1 MWKFL
6 KKYPPDGADGEVAQQ
21 YVRALDSFT
30 RVASRYAPYA
40 GHSFG
45 GGIYRLYSVTELI
58 EWTKAVEEV
67 FTDYAG
73 RIRCFGRDW
82 LCNQFCL
89 DLGREQQGEK
99 LILLFEI
106 ATGKVLK
113 IPETFEGFHE
123 SLLIDDAEAALAEQ
137 LFTRWRITDPKPL
150 SGRESVGYKIP
161 LFLGGKD
168 DVQNLERTDSE
179 VYWSLTGQMLMNT
192 RDALTGTKIDSVKSE

>member
-1 MWKFL
+1 M
-6 KKYPPDGADGEVAQQ
+6 G
-21 YVRALDSFT
+21 
-30 RVASRYAPYA
+30 
-40 GHSFG
+40 GHFARKCLN
-45 GGIYRLYSVTELI
+45 GIYRLYSATEI
-58 EWTKAVEEV
+58 VEWTKAVEDV
-67 FTDYAG
+67 FPDYTG

-89 DLGREQQGEK
+89 DRGREQQAGEK

-123 SLLIDDAEAALAEQ
+123 SLLIDDADAALAEQ
-137 LFTRWRITDPKPL
+137 LFTRWRIDDPKPL
-150 SGRESVGYKIP
+150 SGSECVGYKVP

-168 DVQNLERTDSE
+168 DFENLERTDSD

-192 RDALTGTKIDSVKSE
+192 RGVPPGTKIDSVGSA